1 MPSVPGF
8 AKPIAGT
15 HADFNSKVSHSD
27 ILCMSAG
34 LDQNLVLTPKLNLV
48 LNPIFT
54 KISTGLGF
62 WLAKLY

>member
-1 MPSVPGF
+1 MPFVPGI

-34 LDQNLVLTPKLNLV
+34 LDQNLFLTAKFNLV
-48 LNPIFT
+48 LNPIFS
-54 KISTGLGF
+54 KLSTGLGF
-62 WLAKLY
+62 